1 MADLAHYLVNFR
13 GSAWS
18 AWRDE
23 GFQDT
28 ACKMLCGLNVHKG
41 KAPPAPLPSNPM
53 AATGSSSDSSLDSSL
68 PLGGAAVSPAVA
80 LRRLGMTVVGL
91 TSRWEDTKTVLGFWF
106 PWISLPPHGAKDD
119 VRANAGYG
127 SSVEAPLTLHAAHR
141 GAISAANQCDIA
153 LYKAAVAQFDQQ
165 LMVVKA
171 ASAT

>member
-1 MADLAHYLVNFR
+1 MADLAHYLDSFR

-41 KAPPAPLPSNPM
+41 KAPPAPIPSKST
-53 AATGSSSDSSLDSSL
+53 AATGSSSDSSSF
-68 PLGGAAVSPAVA
+68 PLEGVAVSPAVA

-127 SSVEAPLTLHAAHR
+127 ASVETPLTLHATHR

-165 LMVVKA
+165 LMVVKSSSA
-171 ASAT
+171 A